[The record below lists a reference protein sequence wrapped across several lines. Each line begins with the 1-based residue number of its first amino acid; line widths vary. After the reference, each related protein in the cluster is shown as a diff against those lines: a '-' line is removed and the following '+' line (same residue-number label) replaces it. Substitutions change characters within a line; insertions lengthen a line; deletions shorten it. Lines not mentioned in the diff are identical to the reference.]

1 VALSERQG
9 GRTLS
14 AVAIG
19 GAVFENLGWGEIAVL
34 LVLALFV
41 FGPERLPTLAAEA
54 GRGLRKV
61 RTYVRGMTDDLKS
74 ELGPELGDV
83 DLASLNPRTFVA
95 KHLMADDDDD
105 DPTRPVP
112 PQRRTS
118 APLAAGEPAPWDPDA
133 T

>member
-1 VALSERQG
+1 
-9 GRTLS
+9 
-14 AVAIG
+14 
-19 GAVFENLGWGEIAVL
+19 VFENLGWGEIAVL

-61 RTYVRGMTDDLKS
+61 RLYVKGMTDDLKT

-95 KHLMADDDDD
+95 KHLLADDDEDD
-105 DPTRPVP
+105 VTRPTMP
-112 PQRRTS
+112 PQRTS
-118 APLAAGEPAPWDPDA
+118 APLATGEPAPWDPD
-133 T
+133 TT

>member
-1 VALSERQG
+1 M
-9 GRTLS
+9 
-14 AVAIG
+14 
-19 GAVFENLGWGEIAVL
+19 FENLGWGEIAVL

-61 RTYVRGMTDDLKS
+61 RTYVKGMTDDLKT

-95 KHLMADDDDD
+95 KHLLADDDDED
-105 DPTRPVP
+105 EPARRVA
-112 PQRRTS
+112 PQQRTS
-118 APLAAGEPAPWDPDA
+118 APLAAGEQAPWDPD
-133 T
+133 TT

>member
-1 VALSERQG
+1 M
-9 GRTLS
+9 
-14 AVAIG
+14 
-19 GAVFENLGWGEIAVL
+19 FENLGWGEIAVL

-61 RTYVRGMTDDLKS
+61 RVYVKSMTDDLKT

-95 KHLMADDDDD
+95 KHLLSDDDDE
-105 DPTRPVP
+105 PVRPAAAK
-112 PQRRTS
+112 QRG

>member
-1 VALSERQG
+1 MFS
-9 GRTLS
+9 S
-14 AVAIG
+14 
-19 GAVFENLGWGEIAVL
+19 LGWGEIAVL

-61 RTYVRGMTDDLKS
+61 RTYVKGMTDDLKT

-95 KHLMADDDDD
+95 KHLLSDGDDEPIRPAA
-105 DPTRPVP
+105 PT
-112 PQRRTS
+112 QRS
-118 APLAAGEPAPWDPDA
+118 APLATGEPAPWDPD
-133 T
+133 TT

>member
-1 VALSERQG
+1 M
-9 GRTLS
+9 
-14 AVAIG
+14 
-19 GAVFENLGWGEIAVL
+19 FENLGWGEIVVL

-41 FGPERLPTLAAEA
+41 FGPERLPSLAADA

-61 RTYVRGMTDDLKS
+61 RLYVKGMTDDLKT

-95 KHLMADDDDD
+95 KHLLSDDDDE
-105 DPTRPVP
+105 PVRPSTP
-112 PQRRTS
+112 QQRRS
-118 APLAAGEPAPWDPDA
+118 APLGAGEPAPWDPDA